1 MINEH
6 HTHDDQEP
14 WVESAIFW
22 IEGVATPGVSLGGLL
37 GEDLLFVIRV
47 FDDYHLLMITMSY
60 LGSYEYVMGNVSIN
74 DFKSTSE
81 SEIIS

>member
-37 GEDLLFVIRV
+37 GEDLLFMM
-47 FDDYHLLMITMSY
+47 LMM
-60 LGSYEYVMGNVSIN
+60 
-74 DFKSTSE
+74 
-81 SEIIS
+81 III